1 MPIRLPR
8 QCRQQHQGGARSRA
22 GRAGGGREPPGSTD
36 RYRTDR
42 LPAHDLEAEPVEG
55 DDSCRVAVPV
65 RGNGPVIVA
74 SADCSPV
81 GVSSLPARRRVMGCL
96 GHGRLAYESLGEL
109 EDASLVARAGGGL
122 WPCCL
127 RFASWKRRATSQ
139 PRPAA
144 TTALRRPAASLGS
157 NRSRIATLNPY
168 GFPAY
173 AGSLSKPISRA
184 ADRRGQCPFSV
195 HQLGHAY
202 QGATMLPSVRHHSSR
217 CLVKSCAP
225 VETSGI
231 PGTAFASLL
240 PHGMVMIIRCARH
253 TGAGC

>member
-1 MPIRLPR
+1 VL
-8 QCRQQHQGGARSRA
+8 
-22 GRAGGGREPPGSTD
+22 
-36 RYRTDR
+36 
-42 LPAHDLEAEPVEG
+42 
-55 DDSCRVAVPV
+55 V

-96 GHGRLAYESLGEL
+96 GRGRLAYESVGEL

-217 CLVKSCAP
+217 CLVKSCAQWGP
-225 VETSGI
+225 RAF
-231 PGTAFASLL
+231 PGRLSPL
-240 PHGMVMIIRCARH
+240 CCH
-253 TGAGC
+253 TER